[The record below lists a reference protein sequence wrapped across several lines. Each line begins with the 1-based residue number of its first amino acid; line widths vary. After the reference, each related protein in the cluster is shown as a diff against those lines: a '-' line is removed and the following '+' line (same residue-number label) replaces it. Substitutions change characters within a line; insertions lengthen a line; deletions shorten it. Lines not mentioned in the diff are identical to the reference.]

1 MTNQTLWVI
10 PSMQVCIIYKQIG
23 VPVDCRRLG
32 QRLLRPHTVVHK
44 FVNQLVPIS
53 RNYRSSNYP
62 RPYTKTSPSFNS
74 EPLYSMYTV
83 NSRTFYSM
91 HGLKHHID
99 LIILNTVTTC
109 LVFKL
114 YVKNTC
120 TFTDCY
126 KRSRKMKSA
135 YPLSSMLR
143 SPIYLM
149 CSCFFF

>member
-1 MTNQTLWVI
+1 
-10 PSMQVCIIYKQIG
+10 
-23 VPVDCRRLG
+23 
-32 QRLLRPHTVVHK
+32 
-44 FVNQLVPIS
+44 
-53 RNYRSSNYP
+53 
-62 RPYTKTSPSFNS
+62 
-74 EPLYSMYTV
+74 MYIV
-83 NSRTFYSM
+83 NSRTFYTM

-149 CSCFFF
+149 CSCFFFNDFDFLLAKRIFFLASKILKSSKRQENVYFGLHATLIKMPNNFVFLHTFREESKSDR